1 MRKSVKIL
9 TATVCSAVVIAGF
22 GVGTYL
28 YTLPKLVSSAWLNKV
43 AVKEATEFLKAD
55 LSIKNPKLATSLSP
69 NIGFTLEELTL
80 TKNNKQI
87 LALNNLDTELSFKDI
102 WAKRIIVKKL
112 FVNLARIMSVASIA
126 ESAATGNYIG
136 AMNSATNMLMNIT
149 GDYLSTNLTRNLY
162 K

>member
-55 LSIKNPKLATSLSP
+55 L
-69 NIGFTLEELTL
+69 
-80 TKNNKQI
+80 
-87 LALNNLDTELSFKDI
+87 
-102 WAKRIIVKKL
+102 
-112 FVNLARIMSVASIA
+112 
-126 ESAATGNYIG
+126 
-136 AMNSATNMLMNIT
+136 
-149 GDYLSTNLTRNLY
+149 
-162 K
+162 

>member
-87 LALNNLDTELSFKDI
+87 LALNNLDTEFSFKDI
-102 WAKRIIVKKL
+102 LAKRIIVKKL
-112 FVNLARIMSVASIA
+112 LADNIFVNVS
-126 ESAATGNYIG
+126 
-136 AMNSATNMLMNIT
+136 
-149 GDYLSTNLTRNLY
+149 
-162 K
+162 